1 MTVSLRSFIG
11 GLAAPAVVKA
21 ASLMPVRSM
30 VPEPEGVF
38 ISPPRGNSYLS
49 INEIAR
55 EAVRLFEETNLFLK
69 KIDRQYDELH
79 RTGERREGI
88 VVIRRRVLLPNLPAD
103 NRRQVA

>member
-11 GLAAPAVVKA
+11 GLAAPAIVKA
-21 ASLMPVRSM
+21 ASLMPVRS
-30 VPEPEGVF
+30 VVAAP
-38 ISPPRGNSYLS
+38 SNNAYLS